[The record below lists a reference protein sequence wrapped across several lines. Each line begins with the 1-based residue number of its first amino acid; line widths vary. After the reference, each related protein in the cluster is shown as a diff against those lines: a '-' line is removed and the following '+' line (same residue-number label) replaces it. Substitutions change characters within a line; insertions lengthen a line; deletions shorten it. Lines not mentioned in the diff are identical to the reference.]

1 MHILTEQ
8 ECFKARLNEVMET
21 ELEESSSSKGRHAKM
36 HVGHSLTSCSEGS
49 PEDHEKQSGDD
60 DDLVHPR
67 QVRRVLQGTA
77 APNRAETCT
86 PSCTV

>member
-1 MHILTEQ
+1 
-8 ECFKARLNEVMET
+8 
-21 ELEESSSSKGRHAKM
+21 M

-77 APNRAETCT
+77 APNRADTSHTDTYYLKHNIHHYGSLQLQHCSFLLSVVRTELD
-86 PSCTV
+86 P

>member
-1 MHILTEQ
+1 MSS
-8 ECFKARLNEVMET
+8 ARYK
-21 ELEESSSSKGRHAKM
+21 EESSSSKGRHAKM

-49 PEDHEKQSGDD
+49 PEDYEKQSGDD

-77 APNRAETCT
+77 SPNRADTCT
-86 PSCTV
+86 PSSISLCLSLCICLSHFLN